1 MHSRYAT
8 NISKTHSRVR
18 GSMETIALLCL
29 MNIKGVG
36 RKTAW
41 SAVIDDKF
49 QPTDATDVHGWLTVE
64 SKKNKR
70 IPMPSIEEVENAWD
84 QAEYTLRANEKY
96 GIVTISARDA
106 AYPTRLK
113 RISDPPSVVHIK
125 GNAQALQ
132 AGVSIAV
139 IGTREPTPFGREA
152 GRRVS
157 AFLACSGAT
166 IVSGLARGCDT
177 VGHEGCLE
185 AGGKTVAVLAHGLD
199 QVHPRENSG
208 LAAMIV
214 ERGGCLLSE
223 YAVGTKPQRNYFV
236 ERDRIQSGLSDA
248 VVVVETG
255 TTGGTLHTAKFC
267 IEQKRQLA
275 VIKHTEKWLSH
286 QKVQGN
292 QMLLREGK
300 AIGLAD
306 REEVNCFF
314 QALVQLSIDN
324 EHCGRWMDDAEE
336 RQLSVF

>member
-1 MHSRYAT
+1 
-8 NISKTHSRVR
+8 
-18 GSMETIALLCL
+18 METIALLCL

-41 SAVIDDKF
+41 SAVIDHKF
-49 QPTDATDVHGWLTVE
+49 QPANATDVCSWLAAE

-70 IPMPSIEEVENAWD
+70 IPMPSIDEVEDAWD
-84 QAEYTLRANEKY
+84 QAEYSLKANDKY

-106 AYPTRLK
+106 PYPTRLK
-113 RISDPPSVVHIK
+113 RISDPPPVVHIK
-125 GNAQALQ
+125 GNVEALQ
-132 AGVSIAV
+132 ADVSIAV
-139 IGTREPTPFGREA
+139 IGTREPSAFGREA

-177 VGHEGCLE
+177 VGHQGCLE
-185 AGGKTVAVLAHGLD
+185 AGGMTVAVLAHGLD

-214 ERGGCLLSE
+214 EMGGCLVSE
-223 YAVGTKPQRNYFV
+223 YAVGTKPQRNFFV

-248 VVVVETG
+248 VLVVETG

-267 IEQKRQLA
+267 IEQKRKLA
-275 VIKHTEKWLSH
+275 VIKHTEKWLCH
-286 QKVQGN
+286 EKAQGN

-300 AIGLAD
+300 AVGLAD
-306 REEVNCFF
+306 KEEVNHFLH
-314 QALVQLSIDN
+314 ALRQMNWDN
-324 EHCGRWMDDAEE
+324 EHCGHWMDDAEE